1 MSERRP
7 NSYLMRAVLANAFIL
22 LGLYQMQKAG
32 KLTPAIIGVY
42 VAIAIAVNGLMYLG
56 ARLRRRQQNR

>member
-1 MSERRP
+1 
-7 NSYLMRAVLANAFIL
+7 MRAVLANAFIL

-32 KLTPAIIGVY
+32 KLTPVIIGVY
-42 VAIAIAVNGLMYLG
+42 VAIAIVVNGLMYLG